1 MTRSLS
7 TILTLAVFICTFSA
21 CSNSQKKDNKTLK
34 IGIVAGPEK
43 EITEEAAKVAKEKYN
58 IDVQLVTFNDYVV
71 PNEALNQGDIDAN
84 AFQHQP
90 YLDEQSKQRGYTLT
104 AVGKTFVFPIVAYS
118 KKIKNINELQAGQT
132 IVIPNDPTNGGRA
145 LLLLQ
150 KQGVIT
156 LKENTGKTPRV
167 TDIVS
172 NPKQIKFLELEAPQL
187 PRVLDDKEV
196 YVAIINNTFAAQAGL
211 DPAVDG
217 LFAEDK
223 DSPYVNLIVTRVDN
237 KDDERIKKF
246 VQAYQ
251 SPEVEAVATKI
262 FKGHAIKGW

>member
-1 MTRSLS
+1 MIKSLS
-7 TILTLAVFICTFSA
+7 TILSLTLLFCTFSS
-21 CSNSQKKDNKTLK
+21 CNSSNKQDSKVIKV
-34 IGIVAGPEK
+34 GIVSGPEK
-43 EITEEAAKVAKEKYN
+43 EIAEEAAKIAKEQY
-58 IDVQLVTFNDYVV
+58 DVDVELITFNDYVV

-104 AVGKTFVFPIVAYS
+104 PMGKTFVYPIVAYS
-118 KKIKNINELQAGQT
+118 KKIKHIDELKAGQT

-150 KQGVIT
+150 KQGLIT
-156 LKENTGKTPRV
+156 LKENAGGLPRV
-167 TDIVS
+167 TDITS
-172 NPKQIKFLELEAPQL
+172 NPKQVKFLELEAPQL

-196 YVAIINNTFAAQAGL
+196 YVAVINNTFAAQAGL
-211 DPAVDG
+211 DPEVDG
-217 LFAEDK
+217 LFSEDK
-223 DSPYVNLIVTRVDN
+223 DSPYVNLIVTREDN

-246 VQAYQ
+246 VEAYH
-251 SPEVEAVATKI
+251 SPEVEAVAKKV